1 MKLSPAR
8 IGDEGGERH
17 GDIALVARVVG
28 ILDENVNHCDVLGG
42 VLVDEGRCATI
53 LAPAVFVS
61 AITVRFVHVAF
72 LFDLQFFSYV
82 FTYQWVFVIP
92 YLNEVRF
99 VGIFTAPAKI

>member
-42 VLVDEGRCATI
+42 CATI

-99 VGIFTAPAKI
+99 VGIFAAPAKI